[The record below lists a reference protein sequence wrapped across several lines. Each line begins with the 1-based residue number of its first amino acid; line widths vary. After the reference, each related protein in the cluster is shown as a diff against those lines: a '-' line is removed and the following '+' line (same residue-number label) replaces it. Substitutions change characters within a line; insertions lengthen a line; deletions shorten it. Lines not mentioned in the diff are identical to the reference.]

1 MARALDWQSR
11 GRRFEPD
18 LLHNKSPHLGGFCYF
33 STMQITKINE
43 DSTWL
48 LQIDGL
54 KVLIDPWLSPS
65 QIDFH
70 PWFSRQF
77 HNQPQVAIETLP
89 QPDFIFISHP
99 FTDHCNKETLL
110 QFAADTPIVAL
121 PPILKKIQKW
131 QHFNTLLSLDEAP
144 FTLRQLK
151 TKRALVHKA
160 FQISSKEKSLIY
172 APHGAVLSEDSHA
185 NVLITTTLSYR
196 LPFFI
201 GGTINMGLQKALVLK
216 EKIGASYLLA
226 THDEQKRAEGFVS
239 KVASVK
245 FEAHPE
251 VLSLEVGATFIVE

>member
-1 MARALDWQSR
+1 
-11 GRRFEPD
+11 
-18 LLHNKSPHLGGFCYF
+18 
-33 STMQITKINE
+33 MQLTKLNA
-43 DSTWL
+43 DSSWMFHF
-48 LQIDGL
+48 DGL
-54 KVLIDPWLSPS
+54 HVLVDPWFTES

-77 HNQPQVAIETLP
+77 HNQPQVAIERLP
-89 QPDFIFISHP
+89 QPDYIFISHP

-131 QHFNTLLSLDEAP
+131 QHFNALLSLDEAP

-239 KVASVK
+239 KVARVK

>member
-1 MARALDWQSR
+1 
-11 GRRFEPD
+11 
-18 LLHNKSPHLGGFCYF
+18 
-33 STMQITKINE
+33 MQITKINE

-48 LQIDGL
+48 LHLDGL

-99 FTDHCNKETLL
+99 FTDHCNKETLM
-110 QFAADTPIVAL
+110 QFATDTPIVA
-121 PPILKKIQKW
+121 PASVLKKIQKW
-131 QHFNTLLSLDEAP
+131 QHFNTLLSLDKVP

-172 APHGAVLSEDSHA
+172 APHGAVLSENSHA
-185 NVLITTTLSYR
+185 NVLITTT
-196 LPFFI
+196 
-201 GGTINMGLQKALVLK
+201 
-216 EKIGASYLLA
+216 
-226 THDEQKRAEGFVS
+226 
-239 KVASVK
+239 
-245 FEAHPE
+245 
-251 VLSLEVGATFIVE
+251 

>member
-1 MARALDWQSR
+1 
-11 GRRFEPD
+11 
-18 LLHNKSPHLGGFCYF
+18 
-33 STMQITKINE
+33 MQITKINE

-54 KVLIDPWLSPS
+54 IVLIDPWLSPS

-110 QFAADTPIVAL
+110 QFASDIPILAL
-121 PPILKKIQKW
+121 PSILQKIDKW
-131 QHFNTLLSLDEAP
+131 QHFKTLLTFEQAP
-144 FTLRQLK
+144 FTIRQLK
-151 TKRALVHKA
+151 TKRNIVHKA
-160 FQISSKEKSLIY
+160 FEISSKEKSLVY
-172 APHGAVLSEDSHA
+172 APHGAELAENCHA
-185 NVLITTTLSYR
+185 HVLITTTLSYR

-201 GGTINMGLQKALVLK
+201 GGTINLGLQKALALK
-216 EKIGASYLLA
+216 EKLGASYLLA
-226 THDEQKRAEGFVS
+226 THDEQKQAEGFVS
-239 KVASVK
+239 KVANVK

-251 VLSLEVGATFIVE
+251 VLSLEVGATFIVK